1 MYRNYQ
7 RITIQE
13 SPGSVPAGRLPR
25 QKDVICLWDYVDYV
39 KVRWKRRKEE
49 GSHLSSPLHAFPPI
63 PTARRRD

>member
-25 QKDVICLWDYVDYV
+25 QKDVICLSDYVDFV
-39 KVRWKRRKEE
+39 KVREKQGKDEKNK
-49 GSHLSSPLHAFPPI
+49 GLVPQFSSNPPPLC
-63 PTARRRD
+63 TAR